1 VFSEFLLIAAWT
13 WFKTQDDYFSVYN
26 NVDVQKFSIFQR
38 DNKSRKE
45 KDDEEEKRETEVGRD
60 YSDSLISNHEDDS
73 RKKFSFDKRS
83 I

>member
-1 VFSEFLLIAAWT
+1 MFSEFLLIAAWT

-38 DNKSRKE
+38 YSKSRKE